1 MVDTAKEGWG
11 KFFLHFGAWLGIPS
25 VALYLAS
32 KAGVSPIETAL
43 LWVVFFSGVTVFVVR
58 EIKSTKRGVQ
68 TKGKMAVDL
77 TAKSLGLFVAL
88 FTAKWWWKKKD

>member
-1 MVDTAKEGWG
+1 MVDTATEGWG
-11 KFFLHFGAWLGIPS
+11 KFLLHFGAWLGLPS

-32 KAGVSPIETAL
+32 KAGVNPFASGI
-43 LWVVFFSGVTVFVVR
+43 LWGIFLVGVAVFVAR

-68 TKGKMAVDL
+68 TKGKLVVDL

-88 FTAKWWWKKKD
+88 FTAKWWWKKKE